1 MKTFLI
7 WTNILWLLFLRD
19 LREGH
24 LPLKYA
30 DHEQSNFAAKIK
42 NLEKGEQ
49 KIEKEFFKVT

>member
-24 LPLKYA
+24 LPLKYS

-42 NLEKGEQ
+42 NLEKGKKE
-49 KIEKEFFKVT
+49 IEKEFF